1 MPRLHWVSW
10 GERDVECFPSVV
22 LHQYDLRLVINDIL
36 CPFAGVPHR
45 FPSLCQFLCWN
56 LKGFVNRCTG
66 GGVWTWPSYHQLPVA
81 PSQGPGTASP
91 TERLPWL
98 PRPGGARAGP
108 TAADFC
114 QRTPR
119 QSALASRCPS
129 HRGDQLGQHP
139 RACYTRLPVG
149 TQSTR
154 VMNDCMSE

>member
-66 GGVWTWPSYHQLPVA
+66 GGGSGHGPVTISYQLHHRRGQA
-81 PSQGPGTASP
+81 QQA
-91 TERLPWL
+91 
-98 PRPGGARAGP
+98 
-108 TAADFC
+108 
-114 QRTPR
+114 R
-119 QSALASRCPS
+119 QSGCPGFQGREGLGLGPQQPIFANALQGNPPWPHDVLPTVETSWVN
-129 HRGDQLGQHP
+129 
-139 RACYTRLPVG
+139 TRELATPAYLSAPN
-149 TQSTR
+149 QP
-154 VMNDCMSE
+154 E

>member
-66 GGVWTWPSYHQLPVA
+66 GGGLDMAQLPSVTSCTIA
-81 PSQGPGTASP
+81 
-91 TERLPWL
+91 
-98 PRPGGARAGP
+98 GARHSKP
-108 TAADFC
+108 DRAA
-114 QRTPR
+114 
-119 QSALASRCPS
+119 ALASKAG
-129 HRGDQLGQHP
+129 RGSGWAHSSRFLPTHSKAIRLGLTMSFP
-139 RACYTRLPVG
+139 PWRPVG
-149 TQSTR
+149 STPESLLHQITCRHSINQS
-154 VMNDCMSE
+154 DE